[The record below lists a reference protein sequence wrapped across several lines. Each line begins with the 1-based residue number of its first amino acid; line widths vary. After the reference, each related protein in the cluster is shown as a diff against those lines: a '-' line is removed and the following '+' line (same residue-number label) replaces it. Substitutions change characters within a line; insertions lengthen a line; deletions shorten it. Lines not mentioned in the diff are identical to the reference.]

1 VLVNILISEI
11 FNIINKNMSDKNRKL
26 TELEIRDLFQKY
38 DVNKDNTINREEL
51 FFLVRDIYIRNHD
64 IKDIKDLTSNEE
76 ILINRSVDQ
85 LLKERDVNKDG
96 SLQVEEFL
104 SYHQGNDIIQ
114 STSIIHFKIIT
125 NEKKNL

>member
-1 VLVNILISEI
+1 
-11 FNIINKNMSDKNRKL
+11 MSDKNRKL